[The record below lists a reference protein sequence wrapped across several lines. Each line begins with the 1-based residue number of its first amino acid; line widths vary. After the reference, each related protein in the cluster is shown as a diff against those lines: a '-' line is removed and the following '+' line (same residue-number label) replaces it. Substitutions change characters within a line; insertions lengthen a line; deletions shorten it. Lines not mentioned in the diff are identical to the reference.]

1 MVTEVL
7 NSLIGNQ
14 LAAAVL
20 SIAKDNGLDIS
31 AESYSVGPAL
41 HFSGRDAPTYDILI
55 NSFPSD
61 PRKCVEML
69 LDHMFP
75 KREVKLDDLSELEN
89 FDNDVKNVI
98 NEILVKNDV
107 VEENKKVST
116 KQTVNKK

>member
-41 HFSGRDAPTYDILI
+41 HFSGRDAPTY
-55 NSFPSD
+55 
-61 PRKCVEML
+61 EML
-69 LDHMFP
+69 LEHMFP
-75 KREVKLDDLSELEN
+75 KREVKLDDFPEFEN
-89 FDNDVKNVI
+89 LTKGKMH
-98 NEILVKNDV
+98 EHESILC
-107 VEENKKVST
+107 VSLQG
-116 KQTVNKK
+116 KRDL

>member
-31 AESYSVGPAL
+31 AESYSVGHAL

-75 KREVKLDDLSELEN
+75 KREVKLDDFPELDKDKLAWLKDLKSKVMESLP
-89 FDNDVKNVI
+89 D
-98 NEILVKNDV
+98 ET
-107 VEENKKVST
+107 EEKSN
-116 KQTVNKK
+116 N

>member
-69 LDHMFP
+69 LEHMFP
-75 KREVKLDDLSELEN
+75 KREVKLDDFPEFEN
-89 FDNDVKNVI
+89 LTKGKMH
-98 NEILVKNDV
+98 EHESILC
-107 VEENKKVST
+107 VSLQG
-116 KQTVNKK
+116 KCDL

>member
-31 AESYSVGPAL
+31 AESYSVGTAL

-55 NSFPSD
+55 NSFPSE

-69 LDHMFP
+69 LEHMFT
-75 KREVKLDDLSELEN
+75 KREVKSDDFPELEN
-89 FDNDVKNVI
+89 LLSK
-98 NEILVKNDV
+98 
-107 VEENKKVST
+107 EENVLS
-116 KQTVNKK
+116 